1 VATIAKS
8 APLIPSAAPQKGNLM
23 SDYPASDRIH
33 LPERLSAQSMRDY
46 QRQRQM
52 TLGDLL
58 LENRVI
64 FLQGEI
70 YDGNANEL
78 VMKLLYLQSEN
89 RRKDIHFYINSP
101 GGSVTSTLA
110 IYDTMQMISCP
121 VATYCVGLAASGG
134 AVLLA
139 GGEKGKRYAL
149 THAKVMI
156 HQPHGGVGGQVSDI
170 EIQANEIVRTRS
182 TLNEILASH
191 SGRTVEE
198 IAKATDRDH
207 YMTAEEAKSFGVV
220 DDILTK
226 QTFDKQEDE

>member
-1 VATIAKS
+1 MKPFLASFPSRPDAQ
-8 APLIPSAAPQKGNLM
+8 SAA
-23 SDYPASDRIH
+23 A
-33 LPERLSAQSMRDY
+33 MRDY

-58 LENRVI
+58 LENRII

-101 GGSVTSTLA
+101 GGSVTATLA
-110 IYDTMQMISCP
+110 IYDTMQMISPP

-139 GGEKGKRYAL
+139 GGAKGKRFAL
-149 THAKVMI
+149 QHSKVMI

-170 EIQANEIVRTRS
+170 EIQAQEIVRTREI
-182 TLNEILASH
+182 LNEILSTH
-191 SGRTVEE
+191 TGKTPEE
-198 IAKATDRDH
+198 VGKACNRDH
-207 YMTAEEAKSFGVV
+207 YMTASEAKAFGIV
-220 DDILTK
+220 DDLLIKTPGSE
-226 QTFDKQEDE
+226 EDED

>member
-1 VATIAKS
+1 
-8 APLIPSAAPQKGNLM
+8 M
-23 SDYPASDRIH
+23 SDPFALQDGIAAREAASGAGVPMMEPRA
-33 LPERLSAQSMRDY
+33 SNNY

-110 IYDTMQMISCP
+110 IYDTMQMITCP

-134 AVLLA
+134 SVLLA
-139 GGEKGKRYAL
+139 GGEKGKRYCL
-149 THAKVMI
+149 KHSKVMI

-170 EIQANEIVRTRS
+170 EIQANEIIKTRQ
-182 TLNEILASH
+182 TLNEILGADC
-191 SGRTVEE
+191 GKTPEE
-198 IAKATDRDH
+198 IQKACDRDH
-207 YMTAEEAKSFGVV
+207 YLTAPEAKEFGLV
-220 DDILTK
+220 DDILIRPPGS
-226 QTFDKQEDE
+226 DEDDD